1 MLAEF
6 EEIEQRYGAEKGA
19 DLRKACRYLL
29 RHQFAYS
36 GDRGVATIYN
46 TLTDGRFRGVVE
58 GLFDSL
64 GYRIAR
70 NADEQW
76 IGILLDDEDPAA
88 LPKLRLDETIVLLV
102 VASHWQDDA
111 DRGDLHDRAAA
122 ITTVNT
128 LHERYRDLLQSAAKP
143 ALPVN
148 PFLELL
154 RELADRN
161 LLAIGEFDRDRQDR
175 EVAIRSMV
183 KLVSG
188 DEPLRR
194 VEAYVRAEEARARPA
209 VAPAI
214 ELAAGD
220 VEGGA

>member
-6 EEIEQRYGAEKGA
+6 EEIEHRYGVEKGA

-46 TLTDGRFRGVVE
+46 TLTDSRFRGAVE

-64 GYRIAR
+64 GYRLVR
-70 NADEQW
+70 NAEEQW

-88 LPKLRLDETIVLLV
+88 LPKLRLEETMVLLV

-111 DRGDLHDRAAA
+111 DRGDLQDRAAA
-122 ITTVNT
+122 VTTANT
-128 LHERYRDLLQSAAKP
+128 LHERYRDLVPSATKP
-143 ALPVN
+143 ALPIN
-148 PFLELL
+148 RFIDLL

-161 LLAIGEFDRDRQDR
+161 LLQIGDFDRDQQDR
-175 EVAIRSMV
+175 EVTIRSMI
-183 KLVSG
+183 KRVSG

-194 VEAYVRAEEARARPA
+194 IEAYVRTEEVRARP
-209 VAPAI
+209 PAATI
-214 ELAAGD
+214 SEAATPSAGGD
-220 VEGGA
+220 A